1 LRTKFGSLTF
11 YLYLC
16 DMKILRTIVLVAV
29 LVFAA
34 ILWGTKDAP
43 MISQSAFAL
52 SPNNHWYVL
61 MHLSIMLT
69 FVLDAIFGRR
79 IWGWVVVAA
88 SAGTLAFNMYDF
100 PLTHNL
106 FTAGIMASAVFN
118 LIYYATP
125 HTRVFAILNSVVGT
139 TVFVLALTTNGIHVF
154 FAEVVAEL
162 AIGVGMARRIWIK
175 K

>member
-1 LRTKFGSLTF
+1 
-11 YLYLC
+11 
-16 DMKILRTIVLVAV
+16 MKVLRTIVLIAV
-29 LVFAA
+29 LVFAV

-69 FVLDAIFGRR
+69 FVLDAVFGRR
-79 IWGWVVVAA
+79 AWGWAVVVM

-100 PLTHNL
+100 PLLHNL

-125 HTRVFAILNSVVGT
+125 KTRKYAILNSIVGT
-139 TVFVLALTTNGIHVF
+139 TVFLLGLFTDGVHVF
-154 FAEVVAEL
+154 FAEVIAEFT
-162 AIGVGMARRIWIK
+162 IGVGMARRIWIK
-175 K
+175 R

>member
-1 LRTKFGSLTF
+1 
-11 YLYLC
+11 
-16 DMKILRTIVLVAV
+16 MKIFRTIVLINV
-29 LVFAA
+29 LLSAI
-34 ILWGTKDAP
+34 ILWATKDVP

-79 IWGWVVVAA
+79 PWGWAVVLT

-100 PLTHNL
+100 PLVHNI
-106 FTAGIMASAVFN
+106 FTAGIMATAVFN

-125 HTRVFAILNSVVGT
+125 HTRKYAILNSAVASLI
-139 TVFVLALTTNGIHVF
+139 FILALTTNGIHVF

-162 AIGVGMARRIWIK
+162 AIAVGMARRIWISR
-175 K
+175 

>member
-1 LRTKFGSLTF
+1 
-11 YLYLC
+11 
-16 DMKILRTIVLVAV
+16 MKILRTIVLIAV

-79 IWGWVVVAA
+79 PWGWAVALA
-88 SAGTLAFNMYDF
+88 SACTLAFNMYDF
-100 PLTHNL
+100 PVVHNL
-106 FTAGIMASAVFN
+106 FTASIMATAVFN

-125 HTRVFAILNSVVGT
+125 HTRKYAILNSVVGT
-139 TVFVLALTTNGIHVF
+139 GVFLLGVFMDGVHIF

-162 AIGVGMARRIWIK
+162 AIGVGMARRIWLRK
-175 K
+175 

>member
-1 LRTKFGSLTF
+1 
-11 YLYLC
+11 
-16 DMKILRTIVLVAV
+16 MKILRTIVLVAV

-34 ILWGTKDAP
+34 ILWITKEVP

-79 IWGWVVVAA
+79 VWGWAVAAA

-100 PLTHNL
+100 PVIHNL
-106 FTAGIMASAVFN
+106 FTAATMATAVFN

-125 HTRVFAILNSVVGT
+125 NNRPYAIVNSAIGSLVFILGVYTEGVH
-139 TVFVLALTTNGIHVF
+139 IF
-154 FAEVVAEL
+154 FAEVVAEFC
-162 AIGVGMARRIWIK
+162 IGVGMARRIWRAK
-175 K
+175 

>member
-1 LRTKFGSLTF
+1 
-11 YLYLC
+11 
-16 DMKILRTIVLVAV
+16 MKIIRTIVLVAV

-34 ILWGTKDAP
+34 ILWGTKDVP

-52 SPNNHWYVL
+52 SPNNYWYVL

-79 IWGWVVVAA
+79 AWGWVVVAA

-125 HTRVFAILNSVVGT
+125 KTRVFAILNSVVGT
-139 TVFVLALTTNGIHVF
+139 AIFLLGLLTPNVSVF
-154 FAEVVAEL
+154 FAEVVAEFV
-162 AIGVGMARRIWIK
+162 IGIGMARRIWIK
-175 K
+175 R

>member
-1 LRTKFGSLTF
+1 
-11 YLYLC
+11 
-16 DMKILRTIVLVAV
+16 MKVLRTIVLVAV
-29 LVFAA
+29 LAFAA

-79 IWGWVVVAA
+79 AWGWVVVAA

-100 PLTHNL
+100 PLTHNI
-106 FTAGIMASAVFN
+106 FTAGIMSSAVFN

-125 HTRVFAILNSVVGT
+125 KTRKYAILNSVVGT
-139 TVFVLALTTNGIHVF
+139 AIFLIGLFFEGVHIF
-154 FAEVVAEL
+154 FAEVIAEL

>member
-1 LRTKFGSLTF
+1 
-11 YLYLC
+11 
-16 DMKILRTIVLVAV
+16 MKILRTIVLVAV

-52 SPNNHWYVL
+52 SPKNHWYVL

-79 IWGWVVVAA
+79 AWGWLVVAA

-100 PLTHNL
+100 PLVHNI

-118 LIYYATP
+118 LIWYATP
-125 HTRVFAILNSVVGT
+125 RTRVFAVVNSVVGT
-139 TVFVLALTTNGIHVF
+139 TIFLLGLFSPDVHVF
-154 FAEVVAEL
+154 FAEVIAEFT
-162 AIGVGMARRIWIK
+162 IGLGMTRRIWRK
-175 K
+175 R

>member
-1 LRTKFGSLTF
+1 
-11 YLYLC
+11 
-16 DMKILRTIVLVAV
+16 MKVLRTIVLVAV

-34 ILWGTKDAP
+34 ILWGTKDEP

-79 IWGWVVVAA
+79 PWGWLVVTA

-106 FTAGIMASAVFN
+106 FTAGIMSSAVFN

-125 HTRVFAILNSVVGT
+125 KTRVYAIVNSVVGT
-139 TVFVLALTTNGIHVF
+139 VIFLLGLLTNDVHVF
-154 FAEVVAEL
+154 LAEVIAEL
-162 AIGVGMARRIWIK
+162 TIGIGMARRIWR
-175 K
+175 

>member
-1 LRTKFGSLTF
+1 LTY

-16 DMKILRTIVLVAV
+16 DMKILRTIILVAV

-61 MHLSIMLT
+61 MHLSIILT

-79 IWGWVVVAA
+79 IWGWAVAAA

-106 FTAGIMASAVFN
+106 FTAGIMATAVFN
-118 LIYYATP
+118 LVYYATP
-125 HTRVFAILNSVVGT
+125 KTRPYAILNSVVGT
-139 TVFVLALTTNGIHVF
+139 VVFLLGLLTTGVHVF
-154 FAEVVAEL
+154 FAEMVAEL
-162 AIGVGMARRIWIK
+162 AIGVGMARRIWLRK
-175 K
+175 

>member
-1 LRTKFGSLTF
+1 
-11 YLYLC
+11 
-16 DMKILRTIVLVAV
+16 MKILRTIVLVAV

-34 ILWGTKDAP
+34 ILWGTKDVP

-79 IWGWVVVAA
+79 IWGWAVVAT

-100 PLTHNL
+100 PIVHNL
-106 FTAGIMASAVFN
+106 FTAGIMATAVFN

-125 HTRVFAILNSVVGT
+125 HTRKYDILNSVVGT
-139 TVFVLALTTNGIHVF
+139 GVFLLGLFTDGVHIF
-154 FAEVVAEL
+154 FAEVVAEF
-162 AIGVGMARRIWIK
+162 AIGVGMARRIWK

>member
-1 LRTKFGSLTF
+1 
-11 YLYLC
+11 
-16 DMKILRTIVLVAV
+16 MKILRTVVLVAV

-34 ILWGTKDAP
+34 ILWVTKEIP

-79 IWGWVVVAA
+79 QWGWAVVVG

-100 PLTHNL
+100 PLTHNI
-106 FTAGIMASAVFN
+106 FTAFTMAAAVFN
-118 LIYYATP
+118 LIYYASPKNRT
-125 HTRVFAILNSVVGT
+125 FAIVNSGVGT
-139 TVFVLALTTNGIHVF
+139 LIFLLGVLTDGVHVF
-154 FAEVVAEL
+154 FAEVIAE
-162 AIGVGMARRIWIK
+162 ACIGIGMLRRIWIK
-175 K
+175 R